1 MTEQKVQRLLNGA
14 IDLHI
19 HAAPSHMKRKMNDLE
34 VTKEAKLA
42 GMRAILIKDHLTQTG
57 GRAQIAS
64 LASTLSVFGG
74 IVLNLSVGGL
84 NLLALKAALPYGIKQ
99 VWMPTLDASQFLRNR
114 EMVPGLNPY
123 PEEAKEG
130 ISLLQSSGLLREEVI
145 PILHSVAENDLIL
158 GTGHVSAREGKALV
172 RKAVDLGVKKILIT
186 HPQAPFLDW
195 QLRDM
200 QEMVEMGALLEQDIV
215 FSLPGQ
221 KKGVSSGEIAKVIR
235 AVGPSHCV
243 MATDSGQASNP
254 APVEMMRYF
263 IREMLAHG
271 ISEEEIERMA
281 KENPARL
288 LGLQ

>member
-1 MTEQKVQRLLNGA
+1 MKEEKIQRLLYGS

-34 VTKEAKLA
+34 VAKEAKLA
-42 GMRAILIKDHLTQTG
+42 GMGAVVIKDHLTQTG
-57 GRAQIAS
+57 DRAQIAS
-64 LASTLSVFGG
+64 QASAFPVFGG
-74 IVLNLSVGGL
+74 VVLNLSVGGL
-84 NLLALKAALPYGIKQ
+84 NLFALKAGLPYGIKQ
-99 VWMPTLDASQFLRNR
+99 VWMPTLDASQFLRHR

-130 ISLLQSSGLLREEVI
+130 VSLLQPTGLLREEVI
-145 PILHSVAENDLIL
+145 SILHCIAKNDLIL

-172 RKAVDLGVKKILIT
+172 RKAMELGVKRILIT

-195 QLRDM
+195 ELRDM

-221 KKGVSSGEIAKVIR
+221 KHGIPSGEIAKVMR

-243 MATDSGQASNP
+243 MATDAGQASNP
-254 APVEMMRYF
+254 TPVEMMRYF

-271 ISEEEIERMA
+271 ISEEEIERMV

-288 LGLQ
+288 LGLL

>member
-1 MTEQKVQRLLNGA
+1 MTEERVQRLLHGV

-34 VTKEAKLA
+34 VAKEAQLA
-42 GMRAILIKDHLTQTG
+42 GMRAVMIKDHLTQTG
-57 GRAQIAS
+57 DRAQIAS
-64 LASTLSVFGG
+64 QVSAFPVFGG

-123 PEEAKEG
+123 PDEAGEG
-130 ISLLQSSGLLREEVI
+130 ISLLEPGGLLREEVV
-145 PILHSVAENDLIL
+145 PILRSIAENDLIL
-158 GTGHVSAREGKALV
+158 GTGHVSAREGRALV
-172 RKAVDLGVKKILIT
+172 RKAVELGVKKILVT
-186 HPQAPFLDW
+186 HPQAPFLDC

-221 KKGVSSGEIAKVIR
+221 KEGVPSGEIAKVIR

-243 MATDSGQASNP
+243 MATDAGQASNP

-263 IREMLAHG
+263 IGEMLAHG

-281 KENPARL
+281 QENPARL

>member
-1 MTEQKVQRLLNGA
+1 MIEEKSQRLLFGS

-34 VTKEAKLA
+34 VAKEAKLA

-57 GRAQIAS
+57 DRAQIAAEVCG
-64 LASTLSVFGG
+64 LPVFGG
-74 IVLNLSVGGL
+74 LVLNLSVGGL

-130 ISLLQSSGLLREEVI
+130 ISLLQPDGLLREEVA
-145 PILHSVAENDLIL
+145 PILRCIADHDLIL
-158 GTGHVSAREGKALV
+158 GTGHVSAKEGKALV
-172 RKAVDLGVKKILIT
+172 RKATELGVKKVLIT

-195 QLRDM
+195 TLEDM
-200 QEMVEMGALLEQDIV
+200 QEMVEMGAFLEQDIV

-221 KKGVSSGEIAKVIR
+221 KGGIPPGEIARVIR
-235 AVGPSHCV
+235 TVGPSHCV
-243 MATDSGQASNP
+243 MATDGGQAYNP
-254 APVEMMRYF
+254 SPVEMMRFF
-263 IREMLAHG
+263 IREMLAQG
-271 ISEEEIERMA
+271 ISEGEIEGMA

-288 LGLQ
+288 LGIR